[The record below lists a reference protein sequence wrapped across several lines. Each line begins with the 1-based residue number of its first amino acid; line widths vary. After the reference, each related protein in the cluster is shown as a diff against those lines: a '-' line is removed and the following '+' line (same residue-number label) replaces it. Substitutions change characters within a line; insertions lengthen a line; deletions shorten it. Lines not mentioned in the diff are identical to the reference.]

1 MTLSKRQAC
10 DRPFSFLRWR
20 VLSRPNWVSD
30 LIGRVPAFAQADRH
44 ENPNLT
50 IALLRATVTDDTRVE
65 SFRFSVNGTS
75 VNSPQGD
82 WYWAPGMQQPW
93 GTSIQFNPGT
103 NTFEVVCGDY
113 WGNTAS
119 ASVTFV
125 YVPGSNLT
133 LDIGNG
139 GQVTPNYQAQSL
151 ELGQTY
157 SITAQSAK
165 GFRFD
170 GWSGSVSSSRPK
182 LKFVMQPYLS
192 LIARFT
198 DVSRPV
204 NIIRFPRA
212 NGTVTNTTIVA
223 TGKAADNSAVTN
235 VYYQLNDSGWETAS
249 TTNAWTNWESAAL
262 SPVSGRNVIESY
274 AVDDSGLLSCLI
286 VFLPVNCAPPLLPA
300 RSTENSRCPS
310 LSSSPTPLLQRR
322 RGRRQQGGRRRG
334 RGRERFDSRVV
345 LCLKTVDFYC
355 PSIQ

>member
-1 MTLSKRQAC
+1 MKTLI
-10 DRPFSFLRWR
+10 LRLLCCGLLWAVGGEIR
-20 VLSRPNWVSD
+20 GQDNASPAPKMIGIPDAQPETNPPSVFIEYPKDGQHVGQSVIRT
-30 LIGRVPAFAQADRH
+30 LI
-44 ENPNLT
+44 
-50 IALLRATVTDDTRVE
+50 RATDDTRVE

-274 AVDDSGLLSCLI
+274 AVDDGGL
-286 VFLPVNCAPPLLPA
+286 V
-300 RSTENSRCPS
+300 SR
-310 LSSSPTPLLQRR
+310 TNRV
-322 RGRRQQGGRRRG
+322 
-334 RGRERFDSRVV
+334 RF
-345 LCLKTVDFYC
+345 KY
-355 PSIQ
+355 